1 MKKGI
6 RRVLVLG
13 ILIFSLI
20 LMSVGIGLSDELA
33 IMHPT
38 KEMLDQWVADYE
50 NADRAE
56 NVLIPLRIK
65 ERGGSFS
72 LLDHLQYDPVTRD
85 QGYCGNC
92 WVWAGTG
99 VMGVALDVQ
108 EGTKDRLS
116 IQYLN
121 SCKTDSYACC
131 GGNLTDFA
139 DFYSTTKKAIP
150 WSNTNASFQ
159 DYNRTCEDGHS
170 LVSCSSISTSPNY
183 PIKSITPLKITTHRV
198 SQAEAINNIK
208 NVLHNNK
215 AVYFVFCLPNSTAWD
230 DFFNFWLNY
239 DESAVYD
246 IDKFCGIPW
255 NDEEGGCHAVLCV
268 GYNDNDR
275 YWIMLNSWG
284 TAGGRRPNGLFRV
297 NMDMN
302 YRCVN
307 YPYYSFYWQ
316 TLDIDFGE
324 VGGWPFCL
332 YYDWNRDLVFGSATV
347 NVHSNHTFTTEHGGE
362 GYWEIYNG
370 AVSLTF
376 TTGCCPLF
384 AGSMGTM
391 AGFMKC
397 TDGSQ
402 GCEELPGYW
411 YATPGECQQMQVG
424 DGIPSAPNF

>member
-1 MKKGI
+1 
-6 RRVLVLG
+6 
-13 ILIFSLI
+13 
-20 LMSVGIGLSDELA
+20 
-33 IMHPT
+33 
-38 KEMLDQWVADYE
+38 
-50 NADRAE
+50 
-56 NVLIPLRIK
+56 
-65 ERGGSFS
+65 
-72 LLDHLQYDPVTRD
+72 
-85 QGYCGNC
+85 
-92 WVWAGTG
+92 
-99 VMGVALDVQ
+99 
-108 EGTKDRLS
+108 
-116 IQYLN
+116 
-121 SCKTDSYACC
+121 
-131 GGNLTDFA
+131 
-139 DFYSTTKKAIP
+139 
-150 WSNTNASFQ
+150 
-159 DYNRTCEDGHS
+159 
-170 LVSCSSISTSPNY
+170 
-183 PIKSITPLKITTHRV
+183 
-198 SQAEAINNIK
+198 
-208 NVLHNNK
+208 
-215 AVYFVFCLPNSTAWD
+215 
-230 DFFNFWLNY
+230 
-239 DESAVYD
+239 
-246 IDKFCGIPW
+246 
-255 NDEEGGCHAVLCV
+255 
-268 GYNDNDR
+268 
-275 YWIMLNSWG
+275 MLNSWG